1 MHTEV
6 ILNKYKESDSGTE
19 LYITIPNKQLSEMF
33 VSKCIKKAEGK
44 GKGRKEGDAR
54 NRKKAS
60 TRGTA
65 VGAKRGRTKGNEQEA
80 KYRKPEKKQGKPSGR
95 EGGKQGSR
103 EEVLSAEEAAVR
115 QNQEEEG
122 TEETE
127 AE

>member
-1 MHTEV
+1 M
-6 ILNKYKESDSGTE
+6 
-19 LYITIPNKQLSEMF
+19 
-33 VSKCIKKAEGK
+33 EGK

-54 NRKKAS
+54 NWKKAS

-103 EEVLSAEEAAVR
+103 EEDLSAEEAAVR

>member
-1 MHTEV
+1 M
-6 ILNKYKESDSGTE
+6 
-19 LYITIPNKQLSEMF
+19 
-33 VSKCIKKAEGK
+33 
-44 GKGRKEGDAR
+44 
-54 NRKKAS
+54 
-60 TRGTA
+60 
-65 VGAKRGRTKGNEQEA
+65 GANQGRTKGNEQEA

-103 EEVLSAEEAAVR
+103 EEDLSAEEAAVR